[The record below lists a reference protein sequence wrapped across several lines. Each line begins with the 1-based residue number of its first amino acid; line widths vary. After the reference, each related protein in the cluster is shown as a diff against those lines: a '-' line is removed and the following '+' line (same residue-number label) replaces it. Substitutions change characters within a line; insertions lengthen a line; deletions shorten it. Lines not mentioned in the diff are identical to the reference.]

1 MSWEESRRNE
11 QVFRKTK
18 LNREVI
24 LKTVEDEDG
33 KINII
38 LSLRDNEMSTELNLT
53 TEEWESIIYF
63 LNKTSERIIKEIN
76 EKLGRTTKESTMK
89 PLTKFIKPSKTED
102 AQKYLGGPVKVPAA
116 EVITEIKAEPVKVP
130 AEEVI
135 TESEIESIEISA
147 EEAITESEIESE
159 EGSAEEAITE
169 SEIESMEGFA
179 EEAITESEIES
190 MEGFA
195 EEAITEPVNEPS
207 DISVNTTNIQTEI
220 KLGQELEEPVEPP
233 SISVA
238 NELFEELATEMQKVT
253 PIQSIENP
261 ITDITP
267 ITQET
272 ESQSAAATA
281 PEIEKKPDNSLDIKN
296 ILDLLNEIPEAKES
310 NKELEPISE
319 PTTNN
324 ERTTPPPIIS
334 KFPEPTKEQLKT
346 LLTPIKQPKISSIEK
361 FETEVPTSNKEAPI
375 PSKIEAKELLKES
388 VRPPPLSPPP
398 KPGISK
404 PIASQP
410 PSPVAPSA
418 PTPEIVNVPVTLGK
432 DDEQLTSEEKEARIV
447 SAMEEV
453 AALMPPGPAKKFVE
467 EMMLKRAE
475 KSDLDKPRMPKL
487 NNSDST
493 SEANSESTSDTDSDQ
508 DEKKS
513 KWKFW

>member
-159 EGSAEEAITE
+159 EGSAEEAIT
-169 SEIESMEGFA
+169 A
-179 EEAITESEIES
+179 SEIES

>member
-159 EGSAEEAITE
+159 EGS
-169 SEIESMEGFA
+169 A